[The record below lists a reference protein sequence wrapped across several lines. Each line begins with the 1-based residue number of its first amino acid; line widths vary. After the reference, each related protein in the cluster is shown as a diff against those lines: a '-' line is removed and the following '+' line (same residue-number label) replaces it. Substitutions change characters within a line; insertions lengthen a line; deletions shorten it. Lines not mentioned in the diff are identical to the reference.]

1 VIVCSGSRGNG
12 PGSLRNVAAVRVTGF
27 DHIVLRVADVEISL
41 AFYCDELGL
50 RGERVD
56 EWRRGVVL
64 FPSVRIDPTTVI
76 DLLAAPRDGENPAPG
91 AQRNLDHFCL
101 VIEPTDLDALAG
113 RFPGAVRA
121 DGLFGAQ
128 GFASSVY
135 LQDPDG
141 NTIELRSY

>member
-1 VIVCSGSRGNG
+1 MRIRPCLTRLA
-12 PGSLRNVAAVRVTGF
+12 SLRNVPAVKVTGF
-27 DHIVLRVADVEISL
+27 DHIVLRCADVEVSL

-50 RGERVD
+50 EPERVD
-56 EWRRGVVL
+56 EWRRGEVL
-64 FPSVRIDPTTVI
+64 FPSVRIDPATLI
-76 DLLAAPRDGENPAPG
+76 DLFAAPRDG
-91 AQRNLDHFCL
+91 QNLDHFCL
-101 VIEPTDLDALAG
+101 VIEPTDLDAIAA

-141 NTIELRSY
+141 NTIELRSYA

>member
-1 VIVCSGSRGNG
+1 M
-12 PGSLRNVAAVRVTGF
+12 RVTGF
-27 DHIVLRVADVEISL
+27 DHIVLRCADVEVAL

-50 RGERVD
+50 QPERVD
-56 EWRRGVVL
+56 EWRRGEVL
-64 FPSVRIDPTTVI
+64 FPSVRIDATTVI
-76 DLLAAPRDGENPAPG
+76 DLFGAARDG
-91 AQRNLDHFCL
+91 QNLDHFCL
-101 VIEPTDLDALAG
+101 VIEPTDLDALAE

>member
-1 VIVCSGSRGNG
+1 M
-12 PGSLRNVAAVRVTGF
+12 PAVRVTGF
-27 DHIVLRVADVEISL
+27 DHIVLRVADVEKSL

-50 RGERVD
+50 TPERVD
-56 EWRRGVVL
+56 EWRRGEVL
-64 FPSVRIDPTTVI
+64 FPSVRIDTTTVV
-76 DLLAAPRDGENPAPG
+76 DLFAAERDG
-91 AQRNLDHFCL
+91 QNLDHFCL
-101 VIEPTDLDALAG
+101 VIEPTDLDALAA

-141 NTIELRSY
+141 NTIELRSYT